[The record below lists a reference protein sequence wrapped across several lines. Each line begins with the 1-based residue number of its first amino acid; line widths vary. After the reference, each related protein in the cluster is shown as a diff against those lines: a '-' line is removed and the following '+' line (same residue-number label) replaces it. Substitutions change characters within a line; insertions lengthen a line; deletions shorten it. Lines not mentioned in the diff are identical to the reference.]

1 MNLGRRRNLGRSN
14 IGSRE
19 QYRWAVWAAA
29 LLVALC
35 VSSLYGCGGSDDG
48 RGAGDSDGAAY
59 PGASDPAGRTDVHRA
74 GATAGHEG
82 TDMDAAHS
90 AAWMEALD
98 GLGLASIV
106 ALDVGSGDVDVD
118 PVPAVQ
124 ATVEVTPTVYVAPPP
139 YAVLD
144 TSVQLTE
151 AQVTQLLIGAGF
163 TPDTWPRMLA
173 LGWCESSWSPN
184 VTGSAFER
192 GIWQI
197 HPIHFDSTYD
207 PQGNANAAYRI
218 SSGGYDLSAW
228 SCKVPY

>member
-1 MNLGRRRNLGRSN
+1 ML
-14 IGSRE
+14 
-19 QYRWAVWAAA
+19 A
-29 LLVALC
+29 LLFLA
-35 VSSLYGCGGSDDG
+35 GCGADG
-48 RGAGDSDGAAY
+48 RGASDSDGAAY
-59 PGASDPAGRTDVHRA
+59 PEPSYTAVADARTVA
-74 GATAGHEG
+74 
-82 TDMDAAHS
+82 TDMDADHS